1 MRPLLLQSTTT
12 HFAACSSQSSLQIAP
27 ALFLHSSASLHTLV
41 RYPATQSFFSSRG
54 TLSPL
59 PLASPSRLVDHHRRL
74 FPGGLPF
81 RLAASKST
89 RFLLRLRRNIRAY
102 WLHSCRACTSWGL
115 PNQRVGVHWL
125 RNQMLCPRQMVRHA
139 QERENK
145 RQQQSQMKR
154 LQITPIT
161 KYIPCYIAGGGPIKQ
176 QRERGPHYHHNVQ
189 RMQCNNSRP
198 ALYI

>member
-1 MRPLLLQSTTT
+1 MRPLLLHSTTT

-27 ALFLHSSASLHTLV
+27 ALFLHSSDSLHTFV
-41 RYPATQSFFSSRG
+41 RCPTAQSFFSSPG
-54 TLSPL
+54 TVFPL

-89 RFLLRLRRNIRAY
+89 RFLLRLPRNVRAY

-125 RNQMLCPRQMVRHA
+125 RNQMLCPRQTVRHA
-139 QERENK
+139 QDRERRDGNNPK
-145 RQQQSQMKR
+145 VKDYKSHQSPNIYPATLR
-154 LQITPIT
+154 EV
-161 KYIPCYIAGGGPIKQ
+161 GPLKQ
-176 QRERGPHYHHNVQ
+176 Q
-189 RMQCNNSRP
+189 
-198 ALYI
+198 